1 MKRDEKMET
10 KGIIIVFGIVM
21 VLLLL
26 GILASVNPSV
36 REGWEDFKRG
46 WEAGEKAKEPEP
58 YFYLHS
64 LDLIKNESLGKYQLR
79 LDVESSA
86 KPYYYYAL
94 FDPEGNLFYVHF
106 VERKS
111 EFLNR
116 DRWKITATLDEE
128 LEDFKDGPY
137 FLTYNEWTVVILM
150 QDGRIK
156 EVITDKRTYAY
167 VMITDFDRIEVKE
180 FFYPEKLP
188 GLCINCYYKQ
198 KQTTSLGMSGL
209 APPPISVRSQL
220 INPNGEIRPPQG
232 RSEWLHSSIS
242 GHTQVCLKGEE
253 LNVEGTYTLIQY
265 TKDVNL
271 RPRIVIEI
279 PLHNQKVGEVTVH
292 EEW

>member
-1 MKRDEKMET
+1 MET
-10 KGIIIVFGIVM
+10 KEIIIVFGIVV

-36 REGWEDFKRG
+36 REAWEDFESG
-46 WEAGEKAKEPEP
+46 MEAVEKAKEPEP

-86 KPYYYYAL
+86 KPYYYHDHVLY
-94 FDPEGNLFYVHF
+94 DPEGNLFYVYF

-111 EFLNR
+111 GFLNR

-137 FLTYNEWTVVILM
+137 FLTYNEWMVVILM

-156 EVITDKRTYAY
+156 EVITDERTYAY
-167 VMITDFDRIEVKE
+167 LMITDFDRMEVKE
-180 FFYPEKLP
+180 FLSYSEKLP
-188 GLCINCYYKQ
+188 ELCINCYYYKHM
-198 KQTTSLGMSGL
+198 KHT
-209 APPPISVRSQL
+209 PDYSVCSQL
-220 INPNGEIRPPQG
+220 INPNGEIRPSQDAECT
-232 RSEWLHSSIS
+232 SVWMTSYTYIT
-242 GHTQVCLKGEE
+242 HTQVCLKGEE
-253 LNVEGTYTLIQY
+253 LNAEGTYTLIQY